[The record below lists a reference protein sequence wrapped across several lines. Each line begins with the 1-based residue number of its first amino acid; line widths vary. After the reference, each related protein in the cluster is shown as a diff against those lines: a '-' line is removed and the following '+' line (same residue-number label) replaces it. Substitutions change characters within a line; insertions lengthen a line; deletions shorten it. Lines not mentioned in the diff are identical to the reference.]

1 MDHRNGVIRA
11 LVYSFVFLV
20 SAIPLPA
27 EDVIHVVERGE
38 TIYSIARA
46 FNIDPGDLMLLNNI
60 SDASRLQAGRRLRI
74 PINPLGNTGNTGNT
88 GNSGGRGIVYREH
101 RVLRNE
107 TLYSIARTGGTTVQA
122 LREANGFS
130 PGYVLKE
137 GDRIRV
143 PVSGAAENSG
153 TESVTS
159 TGLAE
164 SHNGVRQTTVREID
178 HSLRWPVTPREI
190 AYMEGK
196 LPGVMVTGE
205 RAESV
210 RSLTQGTV
218 ISAGPYRGFGRVAI
232 VQVAGG
238 YLYVYGGCESLSV
251 KEGDRISPGTEI
263 GKLGIDAVSDKPQL
277 FFLVFLRDTP
287 IDPSRAPRA

>member
-1 MDHRNGVIRA
+1 MGCRRGVIRV
-11 LVYSFVFLV
+11 LVFSVFSLI
-20 SAIPLPA
+20 SAIVIPA
-27 EDVIHVVERGE
+27 EDVIHVVGKGE

-60 SDASRLQAGRRLRI
+60 SDASRLQAGKRLRI
-74 PINPLGNTGNTGNT
+74 PLNPIGNPE
-88 GNSGGRGIVYREH
+88 NSREQRVVYREH
-101 RVLRNE
+101 LVVRNE
-107 TLYSIARTGGTTVQA
+107 TLYSIARTNATTVQA
-122 LREANGFS
+122 LRDANGFS
-130 PGYVLKE
+130 QSHVLKE
-137 GDRIRV
+137 GERIRV
-143 PVSGAAENSG
+143 PVPAAAVTGSSG

-159 TGLAE
+159 TGASE
-164 SHNGVRQTTVREID
+164 SHSGIRQTTVREVD
-178 HSLRWPVTPREI
+178 RSLRWPVTPREI

-205 RAESV
+205 RAEPV

-251 KEGDRISPGTEI
+251 KEGDRISPGMEI

-277 FFLVFLRDTP
+277 FFLVFLKDNP

>member
-1 MDHRNGVIRA
+1 M
-11 LVYSFVFLV
+11 L
-20 SAIPLPA
+20 LPA
-27 EDVIHVVERGE
+27 EDLVYVVEKGE
-38 TIYSIARA
+38 TIYSIART

-60 SDASRLQAGRRLRI
+60 SDASRLQAGKRLRI
-74 PINPLGNTGNTGNT
+74 PLNPIGFSE
-88 GNSGGRGIVYREH
+88 NSREPRTAYREH
-101 RVLRNE
+101 LVVRNE
-107 TLYSIARTGGTTVQA
+107 TLYSIARANATTVQA

-130 PGYVLKE
+130 QSHVLKE
-137 GDRIRV
+137 GERIRV
-143 PVSGAAENSG
+143 PVSAATGTSG
-153 TESVTS
+153 TVTATGTSGAESVTS
-159 TGLAE
+159 TGTSE
-164 SHNGVRQTTVREID
+164 SHSGVRQTTIREVD
-178 HSLRWPVTPREI
+178 RSLRWPVTPREI

-205 RAESV
+205 RAEPV

-251 KEGDRISPGTEI
+251 KEGDRISPGMEI

-277 FFLVFLRDTP
+277 FFLVFLKDNP